1 MTDPYKVLGVSPDAS
16 DADIKK
22 AYREL
27 AKKYHPDNYHDNP
40 LGELANEKMKQI
52 NEAYDQIQKLR
63 SGSGYTGGYSTYS
76 GSTGS
81 TGSTRP
87 DLKRIRDLIAAG
99 NYTEAAIVCDSVSQ
113 NMRNAEWYYLKGRIY
128 LRQGSYNNAVQ
139 MLRIAVQMDPGNPE
153 YTHLYNTLVQNQARY
168 GGFSPE
174 ASASYGCS
182 ACDMCSGLMCADCMC
197 EMCGGDLI
205 SCC

>member
-22 AYREL
+22 VYREL

-52 NEAYDQIQKLR
+52 NEAYDQIQKMR
-63 SGSGYTGGYSTYS
+63 SGSAYSGGAYTGSA
-76 GSTGS
+76 
-81 TGSTRP
+81 GSTRP

-153 YTHLYNTLVQNQARY
+153 YAHLYNTLMQNQARY
-168 GGFSPE
+168 GGFSAD
-174 ASASYGCS
+174 ASGNYGCS